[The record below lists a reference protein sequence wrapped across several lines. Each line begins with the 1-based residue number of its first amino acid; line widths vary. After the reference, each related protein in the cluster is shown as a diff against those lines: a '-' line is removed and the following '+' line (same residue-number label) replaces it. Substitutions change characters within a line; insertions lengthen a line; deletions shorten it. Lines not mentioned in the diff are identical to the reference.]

1 LIFWILVYQ
10 FLFSFRKCI
19 LIFWITIITKHISE
33 KLLVIKLMMLIM
45 AILSIIMARI
55 REDSHT
61 LKIIGIQ
68 GDYVILAMHTLIT
81 ITISILF

>member
-1 LIFWILVYQ
+1 
-10 FLFSFRKCI
+10 
-19 LIFWITIITKHISE
+19 
-33 KLLVIKLMMLIM
+33 MMLIM

-81 ITISILF
+81 ITISILFWYLVIMAIMKHIKTR